1 MKMLLIGFFVCSTI
15 AVQAQKLKLSEVPAA
30 AKAAFAKAN
39 PNTAGEWEKE
49 NGSYEVNFKKDGKK
63 MSYVINKSGSILET
77 ESEMDVNELP
87 ATVKTYVKQYKK
99 GAVPKEAE
107 KIVKANGETSYEVKV
122 KNKELVFD
130 SNGKMIKEEVEKYKR

>member
-1 MKMLLIGFFVCSTI
+1 MKMLLIGCFLCSTF
-15 AVQAQKLKLSEVPAA
+15 AVQAQKLKISQVPAA
-30 AKAAFAKAN
+30 AKTAFAKAN

-63 MSYVINKSGSILET
+63 MSYVISKSGSILET

-87 ATVKTYVKQYKK
+87 ETVKVYVKQHNK
-99 GAVPKEAE
+99 GANAKEAE

-130 SNGKMIKEEVEKYKR
+130 SNGKLIK